1 MPFYKRSAL
10 FFQVIFILGPLIL
23 QVLSIELSDKTNLVG
38 KQVKKNS
45 NLRGA
50 ANGEVKEY
58 LSGESIARTRREE
71 DNSGCGSG
79 ESGISITSINPPI
92 KNLILESVDGET
104 ISSSSEINGAT
115 YCVPQDKC
123 FLLTIEGWNSRPR
136 VMVTVD
142 GESTRYF
149 SLGRVMVRNIGS
161 CECEAGTKKV
171 EIGIRSDRRGI
182 DNHFIVKKR
191 NDRNNWRGDSF
202 SMNGFP
208 NWADILVSKCLP
220 KNKCYKFFLFDEV
233 NEDGISRFEP
243 FDVIWDGE
251 YVVEGGTFE
260 DGRRTVSPKF
270 GKC

>member
-58 LSGESIARTRREE
+58 LSGESITRTRREE
-71 DNSGCGSG
+71 DNLECGSG
-79 ESGISITSINPPI
+79 ESEIHIALNGSMDV
-92 KNLILESVDGET
+92 ILESADGET
-104 ISSSSEINGAT
+104 IFSSSHIISST
-115 YCVPQDKC
+115 YCVPQDEC
-123 FLLTIEGWNSRPR
+123 FLLTMEILGPTSAT
-136 VMVTVD
+136 VTVD
-142 GESTRYF
+142 GESTIY
-149 SLGRVMVRNIGS
+149 SSSSSVMVRSIGS

-171 EIGIRSDRRGI
+171 EIGIRSDARGI

-191 NDRNNWRGDSF
+191 NNRNKWKENSF
-202 SMNGFP
+202 SMTGFP
-208 NWADILVSKCLP
+208 NNADILVSKCLP
-220 KNKCYKFFLFDEV
+220 DDKCYKFFLFDTV
-233 NEDGISRFEP
+233 NKDGISGENV

-251 YVVEGGTFE
+251 DVIEGGTFKR
-260 DGRRTVSPKF
+260 GRKTSSPKF
-270 GKC
+270 GSC